1 MPITSSAK
9 KALKRNKKQKS
20 FNDVFR
26 NNMKGAIRDLRQKV
40 KKGEKVAVTEIQK
53 IYSVI
58 DKALKARVI
67 HKKTAARRKSR
78 IAIMLNKLSA

>member
-1 MPITSSAK
+1 
-9 KALKRNKKQKS
+9 
-20 FNDVFR
+20 
-26 NNMKGAIRDLRQKV
+26 MKGAIRDLRQKV